1 MILTLE
7 DISKSYVNGSGTRV
21 RKVLSNLNFSVAK
34 GEMVAI
40 TGPSGSGK
48 TTLLNIMGTLDAP
61 DSGNIIFQGVSLA
74 GKSNLEMAAFRN
86 KSIGFVFQMHHLLP
100 QLSAQENILLP
111 TLAFSR
117 KSNNISRAEMLMKAL
132 GIYDI
137 RTQKPAELSGGECQR
152 VAVARAL
159 INNPSLILADEPT
172 GSLDNNNSRELVK
185 LLKDVNTQFGTS
197 MVMVTHNTTLAREMD
212 KVYSLNDGVLTM
224 AEI

>member
-212 KVYSLNDGVLTM
+212 KVYTLNDGVLTM

>member
-1 MILTLE
+1 
-7 DISKSYVNGSGTRV
+7 
-21 RKVLSNLNFSVAK
+21 
-34 GEMVAI
+34 
-40 TGPSGSGK
+40 
-48 TTLLNIMGTLDAP
+48 MGTLDAP

-212 KVYSLNDGVLTM
+212 KVYTLNDGVLTM